1 MTSVRVLGLQATLG
15 FAVAYVV
22 LVLVGRATV
31 LPGSSVSLVWPA
43 AGVAVLW
50 LLAERRDRQAR
61 VLLLVAVLLGVVL
74 VVTGA
79 EVPLVLLSGAG
90 VAVQTWLVVALLRR
104 WCPTLIGAGDRGSVH
119 TLRTLAVG
127 TGAVLVGCAVGAVP
141 LTLALWVAGDDPD
154 LVDAVLVWGRQVAG
168 TIVIGSVG
176 HLAWEWRRGH
186 ADQRV
191 GGGGH
196 AELAVLWGTSAAAV
210 VAMFLQPLPLVF
222 LLVPLTGWC
231 ASRFT
236 TFTAALHACALGTVA
251 LVLTADGHGP
261 IARLDDPYVEAMGT
275 QSFLLALLLTALAV
289 GTLRDRVDDLVRQL
303 VAAQATS
310 DSQAELLSR
319 MTDSMGEGL
328 LVLDDERRVTT
339 HNAASARLARRHL
352 PGDDGRALAALV
364 DLVDQPDRPGAWH
377 RPELGPGDVVVPL
390 ADGGEMVLAVT
401 SRPRAEGRLGT
412 LLVVREVTA
421 HRSGFRPLVEFAST
435 AAHDLRGPLTSM
447 RSWLS
452 LADHDLDGTGR
463 DEARDAV
470 RRVDRS
476 VVHMS
481 ELIDDLLA
489 QAAAEGG
496 RLRPETVVLGGSRGL
511 LAEVGELI
519 GLDDPIVAPA
529 DLPAVHADPG
539 AARQLFA
546 NLVGNCAKYTRPGIP
561 PRVEVDARVDGDR
574 VIVEVRDHGIG
585 VPEADRERVFE
596 RFHRSEEVQASYT
609 GTGLGLHCAA
619 RSSSATAAASC
630 AWHPTRVRGR
640 CSASTSLPS
649 RESRSA
655 GRGAEPGSEPARRD
669 ASMCA
674 SAHEA
679 KGGGRCRRC
688 QGVRRTVG
696 SRAPSGS
703 AACWPWRRWWSSWR
717 VPPTAPPRPRSP
729 IRPAPRPS
737 PRPRRLR
744 RATRTS
750 AAASGAWPRARRSIS
765 ARVRPPTPT
774 SCGTRPTPWSG
785 LACRRR
791 CRSLRAAATTP

>member
-1 MTSVRVLGLQATLG
+1 MVLPSTAAGGTPQPYRGAMTSVRVLGLPAALG
-15 FAVAYVV
+15 FAVAYVA
-22 LVLVGRATV
+22 LALVGRATV

-50 LLAERRDRQAR
+50 LLAERSDRQVR

-74 VVTGA
+74 AVTGA
-79 EVPLVLLSGAG
+79 DVPLVLLGGAG
-90 VAVQTWLVVALLRR
+90 VAVQTWLVVALVRR
-104 WCPTLIGAGDRGSVH
+104 WCPTLIGAGGEDSVH

-127 TGAVLVGCAVGAVP
+127 TGAVLVACAVGAVL
-141 LTLALWVAGDDPD
+141 LTLALWAAGDDPD
-154 LVDAVLVWGRQVAG
+154 LGDAVLVWGRQVAG

-186 ADQRV
+186 ADPRV

-196 AELAVLWGTSAAAV
+196 AELAVLWGMSAAAV

-251 LVLTADGHGP
+251 LVLTAGGHGP

-303 VAAQATS
+303 VAAQAVS
-310 DSQAELLSR
+310 DAQAELLSG
-319 MTDSMGEGL
+319 MTGSMGEGL

-352 PGDDGRALAALV
+352 PGDEQRALAALV
-364 DLVDQPDRPGAWH
+364 DLLDHPPRPAAWR

-401 SRPRAEGRLGT
+401 SRPLAAGRLGT

-435 AAHDLRGPLTSM
+435 AAHDLRGPLTTM

-452 LADHDLDGTGR
+452 LVEHDLDGTGQ

-496 RLRPETVVLGGSRGL
+496 QLRPEVVVLGGSGGL
-511 LAEVGELI
+511 LAEVADLV
-519 GLDDPIVAPA
+519 GLDEPVVAPA

-539 AARQLFA
+539 AVRQLFA
-546 NLVGNCAKYTRPGIP
+546 NLVGNCVKYARPGVP
-561 PRVEVDARVDGDR
+561 PRVEVDAHVRGDR
-574 VIVEVRDHGIG
+574 VVVEVRDHGIG
-585 VPEADRERVFE
+585 VPEADRERVFD
-596 RFHRSEEVQASYT
+596 RFHRSQEVQASYT
-609 GTGLGLHCAA
+609 GTGLGLSLC
-619 RSSSATAAASC
+619 RSIVER
-630 AWHPTRVRGR
+630 H
-640 CSASTSLPS
+640 
-649 RESRSA
+649 
-655 GRGAEPGSEPARRD
+655 
-669 ASMCA
+669 
-674 SAHEA
+674 
-679 KGGGRCRRC
+679 GGRIVC
-688 QGVRRTVG
+688 V
-696 SRAPSGS
+696 APGDGPG
-703 AACWPWRRWWSSWR
+703 AVFRLDLPA
-717 VPPTAPPRPRSP
+717 VP
-729 IRPAPRPS
+729 
-737 PRPRRLR
+737 
-744 RATRTS
+744 
-750 AAASGAWPRARRSIS
+750 GARH
-765 ARVRPPTPT
+765 
-774 SCGTRPTPWSG
+774 
-785 LACRRR
+785 
-791 CRSLRAAATTP
+791 

>member
-1 MTSVRVLGLQATLG
+1 MTSVRVLGQPATLG
-15 FAVAYVV
+15 FAVAYVA
-22 LVLVGRATV
+22 LALLGRATV

-50 LLAERRDRQAR
+50 LLAERQDRQAR
-61 VLLLVAVLLGVVL
+61 VLLPVALLLGVVL
-74 VVTGA
+74 AVTGA
-79 EVPLVLLSGAG
+79 DVPLVILGSAG

-104 WCPTLIGAGDRGSVH
+104 WCPTLIGAGGEDSVH
-119 TLRTLAVG
+119 TLRTLALG
-127 TGAVLVGCAVGAVP
+127 TGAVLVACAVGAVL
-141 LTLALWVAGDDPD
+141 LTLALWVAGDAPD

-251 LVLTADGHGP
+251 LVLTAGGHGP

-275 QSFLLALLLTALAV
+275 QSFLLVLLLTALAV

-303 VAAQATS
+303 VAAQAES
-310 DSQAELLSR
+310 DAQTELLSG
-319 MTDSMGEGL
+319 MTGSMGEGL

-352 PGDDGRALAALV
+352 PGDEQRALATLVALL
-364 DLVDQPDRPGAWH
+364 DHPTRLAAWR

-401 SRPRAEGRLGT
+401 SRPLAAGRLGT

-435 AAHDLRGPLTSM
+435 AAHDLRGPLTTM

-452 LADHDLDGTGR
+452 LVEHDLDGTGQ

-481 ELIDDLLA
+481 GLIDDLLA
-489 QAAAEGG
+489 HASAEGG
-496 RLRPETVVLGGSRGL
+496 RLRPEAVVLGGSGGL
-511 LAEVGELI
+511 LAEVGELV
-519 GLDDPIVAPA
+519 GLDEPVVARA

-539 AARQLFA
+539 AVRQLFA
-546 NLVGNCAKYTRPGIP
+546 NLVGNCVKYARPGVP
-561 PRVEVDARVDGDR
+561 PRVEVDAHVRGDR
-574 VIVEVRDHGIG
+574 VVVEVRDHGIG
-585 VPEADRERVFE
+585 VPEGDRERIFD
-596 RFHRSEEVQASYT
+596 RFHRSQEVQASYP
-609 GTGLGLHCAA
+609 GTGLGLPLCRTIVERH
-619 RSSSATAAASC
+619 
-630 AWHPTRVRGR
+630 
-640 CSASTSLPS
+640 
-649 RESRSA
+649 
-655 GRGAEPGSEPARRD
+655 
-669 ASMCA
+669 
-674 SAHEA
+674 
-679 KGGGRCRRC
+679 GGRIVCVAPDDGP
-688 QGVRRTVG
+688 GVVFRLDLP
-696 SRAPSGS
+696 A
-703 AACWPWRRWWSSWR
+703 
-717 VPPTAPPRPRSP
+717 VP
-729 IRPAPRPS
+729 
-737 PRPRRLR
+737 
-744 RATRTS
+744 
-750 AAASGAWPRARRSIS
+750 GARH
-765 ARVRPPTPT
+765 
-774 SCGTRPTPWSG
+774 
-785 LACRRR
+785 
-791 CRSLRAAATTP
+791 